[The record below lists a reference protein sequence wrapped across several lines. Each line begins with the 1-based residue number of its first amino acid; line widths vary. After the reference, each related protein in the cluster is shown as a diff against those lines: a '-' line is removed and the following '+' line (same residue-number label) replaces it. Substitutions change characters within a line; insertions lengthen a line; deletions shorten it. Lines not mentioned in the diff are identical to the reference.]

1 LDLQKF
7 FTYHLLQE
15 KLTLLMVKK
24 FVVIFEIY
32 RQIKIIDVLLMIKNL
47 LVKYSSPNFIEGT
60 GNLSIIIDDKNI
72 VGNSSLVIINI
83 FFRW

>member
-1 LDLQKF
+1 
-7 FTYHLLQE
+7 
-15 KLTLLMVKK
+15 MVKK